1 MSRELGSNGL
11 LQTVA
16 TKRSPASGVRLEVGT
31 DRETQ
36 RTAVNSARKA
46 RRCSSLSPPLLPA
59 APSPLGAGSV
69 SRPIASPVSDVCLA
83 LLPTVASQLGLGSL
97 RIPNIF
103 ANSPSLPWA
112 VLPWIYLPS
121 SLAHRNP

>member
-1 MSRELGSNGL
+1 MYAYDPKGWSGWDLRVPPAQKLTHNLNPVHL
-11 LQTVA
+11 LI
-16 TKRSPASGVRLEVGT
+16 
-31 DRETQ
+31 